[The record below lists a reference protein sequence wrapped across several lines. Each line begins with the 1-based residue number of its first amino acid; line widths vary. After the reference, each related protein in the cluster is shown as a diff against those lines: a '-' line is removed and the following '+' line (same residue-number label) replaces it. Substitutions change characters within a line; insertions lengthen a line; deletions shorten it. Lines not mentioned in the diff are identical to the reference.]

1 MMVKM
6 AILSALG
13 SLSSASAEAVQ
24 PDLVSFITTGLK
36 DEVCLRKG
44 YLELLRAVCKNS
56 AALRKITSLL
66 DQLVQLLIISFT
78 STTQRL
84 DGIYTLFAV
93 SRIVAVD
100 TDASLPTICSAI
112 YDACGQVDLFTLICQ
127 NELSSNSALSLSE
140 LSDEDCLVTVD
151 LVQSLIVENL
161 SWVKEKISIQSLLQL
176 LIHPA
181 CHPHR
186 EVRKLAYVATE
197 KILASTAVLG
207 QDLLL
212 LFNNWLS
219 LIGNRTL
226 TLEQRSTAANLCPTP
241 IPSTGVLIRFLFLIA
256 PYVVGHSPR
265 SYSQLIL
272 CSHHPCISNSRPAAV
287 WKRLQRVLKHHQIV
301 FIDLIAT
308 NMSAIFMELLRQDD
322 SLTCDEYALEARLHS
337 LRTVAAILP
346 NNGLPEFEGGN
357 NLQ

>member
-1 MMVKM
+1 MV
-6 AILSALG
+6 
-13 SLSSASAEAVQ
+13 
-24 PDLVSFITTGLK
+24 F
-36 DEVCLRKG
+36 
-44 YLELLRAVCKNS
+44 
-56 AALRKITSLL
+56 
-66 DQLVQLLIISFT
+66 LIPIFSW
-78 STTQRL
+78 Q
-84 DGIYTLFAV
+84 
-93 SRIVAVD
+93 
-100 TDASLPTICSAI
+100 
-112 YDACGQVDLFTLICQ
+112 
-127 NELSSNSALSLSE
+127 LSE

-287 WKRLQRVLKHHQIV
+287 WKVC
-301 FIDLIAT
+301 
-308 NMSAIFMELLRQDD
+308 S
-322 SLTCDEYALEARLHS
+322 C
-337 LRTVAAILP
+337 
-346 NNGLPEFEGGN
+346 
-357 NLQ
+357 